1 MLKTIRN
8 IAIFLGILLII
19 IFTYDAFYKNTAIE
33 WHNFKKPELASFVSL
48 EEDQKILTE
57 LRRQTIF
64 GSYKPLDPRYFV
76 KANIFKVVE
85 KR

>member
-1 MLKTIRN
+1 M
-8 IAIFLGILLII
+8 AIFIGIVFIVL
-19 IFTYDAFYKNTAIE
+19 FTYDAFYKNTSIE
-33 WHNFKKPELASFVSL
+33 WKNFSEPQLASFTSL

-76 KANIFKVVE
+76 KANIFKTVE
-85 KR
+85 RR